1 MHMTEKIFV
10 YGTLQ
15 QPEVQIKVI
24 GRVVKSTPDILL
36 GFRKSTIEINSNIYP
51 IIEEDSNSDEEIN
64 GLVLDIEE
72 EDLKNLDEYETNAYR
87 REKVTLK
94 SGLLVWVYQK

>member
-1 MHMTEKIFV
+1 MTKKIFV

-15 QPEVQIKVI
+15 QPEVQTKVI
-24 GRVVKSTPDILL
+24 GRVVKSTPDTLS
-36 GFRKSTIEINSNIYP
+36 GFRKSTIEIDGDVYP
-51 IIEEDSNSDEEIN
+51 IIEEDSNSDEEID

-72 EDLKNLDEYETNAYR
+72 EELKNLDEYETNAYR

-94 SGLLVWVYQK
+94 SGLLVWVYQE